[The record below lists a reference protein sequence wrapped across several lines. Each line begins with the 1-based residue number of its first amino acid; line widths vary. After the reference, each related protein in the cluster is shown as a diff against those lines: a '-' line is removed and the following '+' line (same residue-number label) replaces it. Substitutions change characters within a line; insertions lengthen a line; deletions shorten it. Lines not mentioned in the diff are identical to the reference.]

1 MAVASTS
8 KSTAGNGSTSTAA
21 PSPTLYVKTLYSKIK
36 KSELRRQLFTLFSSY
51 GRVLDIVA
59 TRAPSMRGQAFVV
72 FESTSTSAAAKR
84 ALEGF
89 SFYGQP
95 LRIEYSTGGK
105 SKALLRREL
114 GSEAVLEADL
124 ERSRV
129 TVSRRGEKRGL
140 FLSEDGEQEELDE
153 EEDDGAR
160 GKRVK
165 LEEGV
170 VLSAKGVPANI
181 EPQVLET
188 LFGRQTGFGR
198 LTTQEDAGGESWSAR
213 IEFDS
218 KENADAAKEALQ
230 DVQIDPVY
238 RLDLE
243 LL

>member
-1 MAVASTS
+1 MGANA
-8 KSTAGNGSTSTAA
+8 STSTAA
-21 PSPTLYVKTLYSKIK
+21 PSATLYVKNIDSKIK
-36 KSELRRQLFTLFSSY
+36 KPELRRQLFSLFSAY
-51 GRVLDIVA
+51 GRVLDVVA

-72 FESTSTSAAAKR
+72 FESAAVSAAAKR

-95 LRIEYSTGGK
+95 LRIAYSTGGK
-105 SKALLRREL
+105 SRALLRREL

-140 FLSEDGEQEELDE
+140 LLNQDAEYAGSQDE
-153 EEDDGAR
+153 EEDEGR

-165 LEEGV
+165 LEEDADAV
-170 VLSAKGVPANI
+170 VLGAKGVPGNI

-188 LFGRQTGFGR
+188 LFSRQTGFAR
-198 LTTQEDAGGESWSAR
+198 LTTQEDAGAESWSAR
-213 IEFDS
+213 IEFDT
-218 KENADAAKEALQ
+218 KVNADAAKQALQ

-238 RLDLE
+238 RLVLE